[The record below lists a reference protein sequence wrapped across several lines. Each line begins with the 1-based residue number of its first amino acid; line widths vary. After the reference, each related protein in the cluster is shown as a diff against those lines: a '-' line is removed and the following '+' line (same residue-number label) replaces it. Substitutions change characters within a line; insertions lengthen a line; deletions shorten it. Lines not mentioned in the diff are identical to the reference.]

1 MGTHIQGHTPHISS
15 GDQEG
20 VFPTR
25 QASNRAQRLPQ
36 HPANF
41 CVHTGIQVASRS
53 FEGGTQWD
61 FKEPV
66 SCHSQFS
73 IYRHQLPGPHPPSP
87 LLPSSDTL
95 RQEKGAGTKCPHG
108 RESGAVLAALASK
121 GSGCPELDAVRG
133 KDFLIIGEV
142 IKQEFVEG
150 SGAHLQPRLKSSS
163 TL

>member
-1 MGTHIQGHTPHISS
+1 MGFQGACFLP
-15 GDQEG
+15 
-20 VFPTR
+20 FPVLYL
-25 QASNRAQRLPQ
+25 QAPTAR
-36 HPANF
+36 
-41 CVHTGIQVASRS
+41 
-53 FEGGTQWD
+53 
-61 FKEPV
+61 
-66 SCHSQFS
+66 
-73 IYRHQLPGPHPPSP
+73 GPHPPSP

-150 SGAHLQPRLKSSS
+150 SGARLQPRLKSSS